1 MFCTVNCKIYIS
13 LARSALRL
21 AKSLVADFSA
31 NIVISCENR
40 KAFNI
45 KMSSRHVLL
54 AFCGNPNRHAGFPM
68 RACRL
73 SPCMLVMDM
82 PAVRCWQYCKYGE
95 FGEQTRRDWLANTA
109 SLLCNYGVFAS
120 RFAAGMARGD
130 LWRAVEKQQRPVPAS
145 CGGARNTGVMRIA
158 APRPCHCST
167 APAALFYFTIFF
179 PPTMYSPLP
188 RASMSVPRYRPSML

>member
-13 LARSALRL
+13 LARSALCL

-45 KMSSRHVLL
+45 KMSSRHVFGHFVATPTGMQ
-54 AFCGNPNRHAGFPM
+54 AFPCVYAGFPH
-68 RACRL
+68 ACWL
-73 SPCMLVMDM
+73 WTCP
-82 PAVRCWQYCKYGE
+82 P
-95 FGEQTRRDWLANTA
+95 FGAGNTANTA

-130 LWRAVEKQQRPVPAS
+130 LWRAVEKQQPPVPAS

-158 APRPCHCST
+158 APRPCHCS
-167 APAALFYFTIFF
+167 AASAALFISRSSFRLRCTVRCRERRCRCRG
-179 PPTMYSPLP
+179 TGRRCCRCGGCRHSRQAL
-188 RASMSVPRYRPSML
+188 